1 MNEINLAKDK
11 KMYVKILF
19 FSILQYACL
28 YIILSLMWNTEA
40 ESEKR
45 EGSKE
50 EREKGGRERRQ

>member
-19 FSILQYACL
+19 FSILQYAFL